1 MQKLRLAPLCAF
13 VLLASASVRAA
24 EPLGNTLEDFFT
36 AAINYSP
43 GLRAA
48 QERWNI
54 GDARVD
60 FATGQLLPQISASG
74 TVSDNTRSEPNQLDQ
89 DYRGRRY
96 GVQLSQVLF
105 NWQAFAARKQA
116 SLQEN
121 QFEAQYYVQLAQLL
135 TEVADSYLTVLQA
148 EDALRSINTELEA
161 ITNQL
166 NQIQRLFDLQL
177 ARITDLYNAQAQ
189 FASVQTQRITA
200 ESDLTIARE
209 TLRANTGLGVG
220 ALNRLPDNQ
229 TMPPLEGMLE
239 DWLARASAN
248 NQSISASNYALQVAD
263 KTVSMRRGA
272 YMPRVSLVLQRQS
285 SDVGFDNLQL
295 NRYDTNYIG
304 IDFSMPLFAGG
315 SNRAQVREALSQR
328 NMAESELQQVSLDVM
343 NRARTAYFQTKA
355 GEARVEAAKL
365 LAESTATASAAMQ
378 RGFELGTE
386 TSVNVLNALRD
397 QFRAERDL
405 QKARYDL
412 IRATLVLE
420 REAGTLDA
428 ADMQAVSNQLNA
440 PPVQ

>member
-1 MQKLRLAPLCAF
+1 
-13 VLLASASVRAA
+13 
-24 EPLGNTLEDFFT
+24 
-36 AAINYSP
+36 
-43 GLRAA
+43 
-48 QERWNI
+48 
-54 GDARVD
+54 
-60 FATGQLLPQISASG
+60 
-74 TVSDNTRSEPNQLDQ
+74 
-89 DYRGRRY
+89 
-96 GVQLSQVLF
+96 VLF

-166 NQIQRLFDLQL
+166 NQIQRMFDLQL
-177 ARITDLYNAQAQ
+177 AKITDLYNAQAQ
-189 FASVQTQRITA
+189 LASVQTQRITA

-209 TLRANTGLGVG
+209 TLRANTGMGVG
-220 ALNRLPDNQ
+220 ALNRLPDDQ
-229 TMPPLEGMLE
+229 TMAPLEGKLE
-239 DWLARASAN
+239 EWLERASAN
-248 NQSISASNYALQVAD
+248 NQNISASNYALQAAD
-263 KTVSMRRGA
+263 KTVSIRRGA
-272 YMPRVSLVLQRQS
+272 YMPRISLVLQRQS

-355 GEARVEAAKL
+355 GESRVEAAKL

-405 QKARYDL
+405 QQARYDL

-440 PPVQ
+440 PPAQ